1 MDTQLVI
8 AFLVFAFSMCITPGA
23 GNIALLGIANR
34 YGFSGAIP
42 FVVGTSLGVLL
53 VFAGT
58 SAGLLGVLT
67 RYPALFLTLKY
78 AGAAYLLYMAWGI
91 SRFQNDANARAD
103 AGTDAGAIADSG
115 MLTGALLQILN
126 PKAWIAAMTV
136 FTQFSNPNYSLL
148 QQAVVVCLA
157 FTLVTLLCTS
167 VWALGGSL
175 LMRLLQ
181 SPQQVRRVSQG
192 LGLTLAITVVFML
205 AN

>member
-23 GNIALLGIANR
+23 GNVALLGIANR

-78 AGAAYLLYMAWGI
+78 VGAAYLLYMAWGI
-91 SRFQNDANARAD
+91 SRFQNDAGAD
-103 AGTDAGAIADSG
+103 ASADAESSSGSG
-115 MLTGALLQILN
+115 MLSGALLQILN

-167 VWALGGSL
+167 VWALCGSL

-181 SPQQVRRVSQG
+181 SPRQVRRVSQG